1 MTRETLAIARFIVK
15 FPGLFLDPFLLRYTH
30 GIPVVTLLLWGLAL
44 PFWILNYHA
53 LKKFAKDNSRI
64 QEDLDA
70 LSAKKGRWFKWN
82 AK

>member
-1 MTRETLAIARFIVK
+1 
-15 FPGLFLDPFLLRYTH
+15 
-30 GIPVVTLLLWGLAL
+30 LWGLAL

-53 LKKFAKDNSRI
+53 LKKLAKDNSRI

-82 AK
+82 PK